1 MAKEEVARI
10 VLCLA
15 VSAAML
21 AVTANFVVPADRSSL
36 NLADVANVPEGEMP
50 LRNWTVAI
58 YWAADNNLD
67 EYADYYVDLWI
78 EELTNR
84 EDIAVCVFI
93 DRLELPANI
102 STITEEG
109 WTEIADLGEVN
120 SSSPETLSSFI
131 EYALTEPAL
140 ASENF
145 LLIIED
151 HGDGYLGLC
160 GDDGLPDSDVP
171 EAWMSIDGLG
181 AGIRSA
187 LSSTG
192 KSIDVIAFDACTL
205 ATIEVVYEL
214 MGTASYV
221 VASEMSVPYDG
232 LNYAALLSGL
242 SDNPG
247 ISPLDLAC
255 KLVDDY
261 EAWYT
266 APLHTLPTWNPY
278 LQDRVALSVIDLNA
292 LDPLVD
298 AFKAFTDAVLPKD
311 NSLGMYMKAAAMKAD
326 PDIWV
331 NTMGYWFYPDIRTM
345 FSILGESVRTSHPE
359 VASACDDIIEA
370 ADTAIIHDWA
380 SWRTRGIVTGL
391 SVFVTTSVGLY
402 EAYWDVFGRAYDT
415 LALDFVDNSG
425 WDIVQETYFWT
436 NKQYGDPSVL

>member
-1 MAKEEVARI
+1 LAKEGAVRI
-10 VLCLA
+10 VLSLVVSVAMFAFMASSA
-15 VSAAML
+15 VSAEKSSSSNGD
-21 AVTANFVVPADRSSL
+21 AVDVPGRNAT
-36 NLADVANVPEGEMP
+36 

-78 EELTNR
+78 EKLTNR
-84 EDIAVCVFI
+84 EDIALCAFI
-93 DRLELPANI
+93 DRLELPANM
-102 STITEEG
+102 STITEVG
-109 WTEIADLGEVN
+109 WTEVANLGEVN
-120 SSSPETLSSFI
+120 SSSPDTLSSFI
-131 EYALTEPAL
+131 EYALTEPVL

-160 GDDGLPDSDVP
+160 GDDGLPDSEMS

-181 AGIRSA
+181 GAIKNA
-187 LSSTG
+187 LSATG
-192 KSIDVIAFDACTL
+192 KSIDIIAFDACTL

-214 MGTASYV
+214 RETASYL

-232 LNYAALLSGL
+232 LDYASLLSGL
-242 SDNPG
+242 SENPD

-278 LQDRVALSVIDLNA
+278 LQDRVALSVIDLSA

-298 AFKAFTDAVLPKD
+298 AFKAFGEAVLPKD
-311 NSLGMYMKAAAMKAD
+311 NSLGIYMKAAAMQAD

-345 FSILGESVRTSHPE
+345 FSILGESVQTSHPE
-359 VASACDDIIEA
+359 VASACDDIIKA
-370 ADTAIIHDWA
+370 ADTAIVYDWA
-380 SWRTRGIVTGL
+380 SWRTKGVVTGL

-415 LALDFVDNSG
+415 LGLDFLGASG

-436 NKQYGDPSVL
+436 NKQYGDPSV

>member
-1 MAKEEVARI
+1 MVFCVLVVAAMS
-10 VLCLA
+10 A
-15 VSAAML
+15 VPVNSAAK
-21 AVTANFVVPADRSSL
+21 ANDSLSGSADGAGIL
-36 NLADVANVPEGEMP
+36 NGEEG
-50 LRNWTVAI
+50 LLNWTVAI

-67 EYADYYVDLWI
+67 EYADHYVDLWI
-78 EELTNR
+78 EELENR
-84 EDIAVCVFI
+84 TSVALCVFM

-102 STITEEG
+102 STLTDEG
-109 WTEIADLGEVN
+109 WKEVENLGEVN
-120 SSSPETLSSFI
+120 SSSPDTLSSFI
-131 EYALTEPAL
+131 EYALTAPAL
-140 ASENF
+140 ASKNF
-145 LLIIED
+145 MLIIED

-160 GDDGLPDSDVP
+160 GDDGLPDSEMP
-171 EAWMSIDGLG
+171 EAWMPIDGLG
-181 AGIRSA
+181 AGIRTA
-187 LSSTG
+187 LTATG

-214 MGTASYV
+214 RGMASYL

-242 SDNPG
+242 SEDSD

-266 APLHTLPTWNPY
+266 APLHTLPSWSPY

-292 LDPLVD
+292 LDPLVG
-298 AFKAFTDAVLPKD
+298 AFKAFADAVLPKD

-359 VASACDDIIEA
+359 VASACDDIIDA
-370 ADTAIIHDWA
+370 ADTAIIYDWA

-402 EAYWDVFGRAYDT
+402 EAYWDVFSRAYDT
-415 LALDFVDNSG
+415 LGLDFVDDSG
-425 WDIVQETYFWT
+425 WNIVQETYFWT
-436 NKQYGDPSVL
+436 NKQYGDPLTP